1 MTATTLAL
9 PTGPR
14 SVREVALVNQA
25 PRGFEGEGFP
35 VRRAFAGLDLRLLDP
50 FLMLD
55 HLGAVDYGPGE
66 AKGAP
71 DHPHRGFETVTY
83 LLEGEFEHRDSTGG
97 GGFLRPGD
105 TQWMTAGAGIVHS
118 EMPSDALLSQGGLL
132 HGTQLWVN
140 LPASLKWTEPAYQD
154 LAGSAFAALSS
165 VDGGSVKVIAGSVGE
180 VEGPGRT
187 HTPITYLHVSV
198 PEGGRVRLPWRP
210 EFNALVY
217 ALEGSGRIGS
227 EATALAEGS
236 SAVLGAGDT
245 IDLVGDARIG
255 GVHGDSGGTWEVL
268 VLGGQP
274 IREQIA
280 WYGPFVMN
288 TSDEIHQAVEDYQ
301 RGRMGVIPPKRG

>member
-1 MTATTLAL
+1 MLTQERDVL
-9 PTGPR
+9 
-14 SVREVALVNQA
+14 LVNEA
-25 PRGFEGEGFP
+25 PSGFEGAGFP
-35 VRRAFAGLDLRLLDP
+35 VRRAFAGIDLRLTDP

-55 HLGAVDYGPGE
+55 HLGAVDYAPGE

-97 GGFLRPGD
+97 GGMLRPGD

-118 EMPSDALLSQGGLL
+118 EMPSNALLDKGGLL

-140 LPASLKWTEPAYQD
+140 LPAAQKWNEPRYQD
-154 LAGSAFAALSS
+154 LAGAAFGSWSS
-165 VDGGSVKVIAGSVGE
+165 PDGGTVRVIAGDVGE
-180 VEGPGRT
+180 ASGPGST
-187 HTPITYLHVSV
+187 FTPISYVHVSI
-198 PEGGRVRLPWRP
+198 PQGGRVELPWRP

-217 ALEGSGRIGS
+217 VLEGDGTIGASKLAIEAGR
-227 EATALAEGS
+227 
-236 SAVLGAGDT
+236 SAVLVRPTNADPQSADTVVIVGGRSSSSSTGAM
-245 IDLVGDARIG
+245 
-255 GVHGDSGGTWEVL
+255 EVL

-288 TSDEIHQAVEDYQ
+288 TRSEIEQAVDDYQ
-301 RGRMGVIPPKRG
+301 RGRMGVIPPKHEG